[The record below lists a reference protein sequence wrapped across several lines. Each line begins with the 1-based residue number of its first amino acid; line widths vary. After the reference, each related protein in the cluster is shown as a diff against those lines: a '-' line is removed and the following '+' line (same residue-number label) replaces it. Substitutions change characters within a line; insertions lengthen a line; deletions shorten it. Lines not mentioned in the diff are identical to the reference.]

1 MARRGGRRRELKR
14 RGVRRLGGVR
24 LGGKRRRSVFRQRA
38 RFDPRRKS
46 LFGGTR
52 LPRGHPSTTRGRAFF
67 ALIRSTLIFFAA
79 RPEVERQI
87 GERVHRG
94 CRFFSLRRR
103 EGRKGTRVARSE
115 PPETRV
121 GGKFAVNGGVLA
133 ERRRRAERLGRR
145 KGFRCRAAF
154 VDICREL
161 GRGRATSCSALRTSV
176 AGAGPR
182 TRGPLFW
189 VEKVCDGWRLGRLRT
204 RRRRRRRRHRRSRA
218 SRPSGV
224 SRARARTRSAR
235 ALRRER
241 SRAEVE
247 LDGCR
252 VSLHRRAG
260 RRRKRHVETLGAGRD
275 RGSVA
280 AVPVAL
286 VGGGVQVFKISQGI
300 TGARGL
306 GSSHARARAARHH
319 HGRASGISRTEK
331 PRSSAPGRPPA
342 YRRAL
347 SEQRDRRDYLP
358 VEAIVH
364 PSVLL
369 SPSSAR
375 LVPREGVRSTL
386 RRKAPRGR

>member
-1 MARRGGRRRELKR
+1 M
-14 RGVRRLGGVR
+14 
-24 LGGKRRRSVFRQRA
+24 
-38 RFDPRRKS
+38 
-46 LFGGTR
+46 
-52 LPRGHPSTTRGRAFF
+52 
-67 ALIRSTLIFFAA
+67 
-79 RPEVERQI
+79 
-87 GERVHRG
+87 
-94 CRFFSLRRR
+94 
-103 EGRKGTRVARSE
+103 
-115 PPETRV
+115 
-121 GGKFAVNGGVLA
+121 NGGVLA

-161 GRGRATSCSALRTSV
+161 GRGRATWCSALRTSV

-247 LDGCR
+247 LDGRR

-386 RRKAPRGR
+386 PRRKAPRGR